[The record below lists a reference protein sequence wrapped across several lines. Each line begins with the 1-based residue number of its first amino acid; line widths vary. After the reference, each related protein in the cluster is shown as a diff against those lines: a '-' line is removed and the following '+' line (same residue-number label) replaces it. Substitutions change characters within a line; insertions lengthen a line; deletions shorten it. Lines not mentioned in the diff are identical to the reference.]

1 MVSECQCADV
11 SARATTLGMSCFSA
25 FLAMHKQFD
34 NAPDNN
40 HKAATDN
47 TCHGDDCIQ
56 SAIGQQCACQ
66 TESLRN
72 KKIKPFADN
81 FRHDGDA
88 YPNAFKKQ
96 CQHNVC
102 HKIHKKDKNKL
113 DNRSYDRAMFF
124 SRYRYCL
131 WPPRRRMRLQT
142 VRNSSCPPLVWYQNT
157 RFLSNDCSISAV
169 IQHFF
174 ALLQEKPDVRGTSDI
189 RQKQILFTRARILP
203 HRDI

>member
-1 MVSECQCADV
+1 MVSECQHADV
-11 SARATTLGMSCFSA
+11 SASATTLGMSCFSV

-88 YPNAFKKQ
+88 YPKAFKQ
-96 CQHNVC
+96 QRQHNVC
-102 HKIHKKDKNKL
+102 HKIHKKTITNL
-113 DNRSYDRAMFF
+113 TIGLMTVPCFF
-124 SRYRYCL
+124 TLSVLFMASASTHEAANCAKFIL
-131 WPPRRRMRLQT
+131 ST
-142 VRNSSCPPLVWYQNT
+142 IVWYQNT
-157 RFLSNDCSISAV
+157 RFL
-169 IQHFF
+169 
-174 ALLQEKPDVRGTSDI
+174 
-189 RQKQILFTRARILP
+189 
-203 HRDI
+203 

>member
-1 MVSECQCADV
+1 MVSECQHADV
-11 SARATTLGMSCFSA
+11 SARATTLGMSCFSV

-72 KKIKPFADN
+72 KKIKTLADN

-88 YPNAFKKQ
+88 YPNAFKQQ

-102 HKIHKKDKNKL
+102 HKIHKKDKHKL

-124 SRYRYCL
+124 TLSVLFMASASTHGAANCAKFILSTICMVPKYTFFVK
-131 WPPRRRMRLQT
+131 RL
-142 VRNSSCPPLVWYQNT
+142 
-157 RFLSNDCSISAV
+157 
-169 IQHFF
+169 
-174 ALLQEKPDVRGTSDI
+174 
-189 RQKQILFTRARILP
+189 
-203 HRDI
+203 

>member
-1 MVSECQCADV
+1 MVSECQYADV
-11 SARATTLGMSCFSA
+11 SASATTLGMSCFSV

-40 HKAATDN
+40 HKAAADN

-88 YPNAFKKQ
+88 YPNAFKQQ

-102 HKIHKKDKNKL
+102 NKIHKKDKNKL

-124 SRYRYCL
+124 H
-131 WPPRRRMRLQT
+131 
-142 VRNSSCPPLVWYQNT
+142 
-157 RFLSNDCSISAV
+157 V
-169 IQHFF
+169 IGIVYG
-174 ALLQEKPDVRGTSDI
+174 LRVDS
-189 RQKQILFTRARILP
+189 
-203 HRDI
+203 

>member
-1 MVSECQCADV
+1 M
-11 SARATTLGMSCFSA
+11 CFSV
-25 FLAMHKQFD
+25 FLAMYKQFD

-72 KKIKPFADN
+72 KKIKTLADN

-88 YPNAFKKQ
+88 YPNAFKQQ

-102 HKIHKKDKNKL
+102 HKIHKKDNNKL

-124 SRYRYCL
+124 H
-131 WPPRRRMRLQT
+131 
-142 VRNSSCPPLVWYQNT
+142 
-157 RFLSNDCSISAV
+157 V
-169 IQHFF
+169 IGIVYGLRVD
-174 ALLQEKPDVRGTSDI
+174 A
-189 RQKQILFTRARILP
+189 
-203 HRDI
+203 